1 MEACGEGEPD
11 HKQSAAARA
20 SVHHLK
26 IFSYFIKCLLYLLI
40 VCECTYVYVSVMAL
54 MWTSEDNLQES
65 FLILQPCSTMIKA
78 QEDRLGIMFLDSLSH
93 PPHRPPSY
101 LLLMLNS
108 MHISFST
115 KYFPFIVS
123 FFFLLRN
130 YQDHSK
136 LSFQT
141 INSSFIITKA
151 LWYRNYSM
159 LWELWHAHTAQ
170 HYIQLSVNS
179 LASLLVLPVLSF
191 LRFFSR
197 ILCFLAYWII

>member
-1 MEACGEGEPD
+1 M
-11 HKQSAAARA
+11 S
-20 SVHHLK
+20 
-26 IFSYFIKCLLYLLI
+26 
-40 VCECTYVYVSVMAL
+40 VYVSVMAL

-78 QEDRLGIMFLDSLSH
+78 QVDRLGVMFLDSLSH
-93 PPHRPPSY
+93 PPHRLPSY
-101 LLLMLNS
+101 FTAYAEFYAYF
-108 MHISFST
+108 IFYQIFSFHC
-115 KYFPFIVS
+115 II
-123 FFFLLRN
+123 FFLLRN

-136 LSFQT
+136 LSLQT
-141 INSSFIITKA
+141 INSSFIIIKA
-151 LWYRNYSM
+151 LWYRNYSI